1 MKVESGAR
9 FLQLQIGYEAEK
21 LEAFVQGCSD
31 NGVCRDAAVLPTVV
45 LTKSAGALRFMDAS
59 VPGIHVP
66 GDVID
71 RIASSADPLEESY
84 QLAREQAAHAL
95 SLPGIAGIH
104 ITDFR
109 HDDSVH
115 RLVHDLRLG
124 PAFSTVAATTHTQT
138 A

>member
-1 MKVESGAR
+1 M
-9 FLQLQIGYEAEK
+9 
-21 LEAFVQGCSD
+21 
-31 NGVCRDAAVLPTVV
+31 
-45 LTKSAGALRFMDAS
+45 
-59 VPGIHVP
+59 PGIHVP

-71 RIASSADPLEESY
+71 RIASAADPLEESY

-95 SLPGIAGIH
+95 SLSGVAGIH

-124 PAFSTVAATTHTQT
+124 PAFSTEGATTHASTTRASTTHTQT